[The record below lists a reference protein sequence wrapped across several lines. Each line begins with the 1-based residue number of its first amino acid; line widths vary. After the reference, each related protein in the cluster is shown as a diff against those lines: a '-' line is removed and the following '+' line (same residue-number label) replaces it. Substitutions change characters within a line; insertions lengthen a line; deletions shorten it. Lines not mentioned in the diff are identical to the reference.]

1 MLDVDGRYYMLR
13 KIVPHQHKPE
23 RAGDPSP
30 RCMACAL
37 RTMHERASVM
47 LKARADSKEAGDL
60 IPEDQVTLQAAKV
73 IEDTIGL
80 SF

>member
-1 MLDVDGRYYMLR
+1 
-13 KIVPHQHKPE
+13 
-23 RAGDPSP
+23 
-30 RCMACAL
+30 MACAL